1 MALDVESHESAHFDL
16 VVADSFYELV
26 VAFELSSF
34 DFQKMLI
41 VVFDYTSYDRLDLL
55 PEEAHRCQVALVS
68 LWVMPVDSLNE
79 QQIVGVLFNIQT

>member
-1 MALDVESHESAHFDL
+1 
-16 VVADSFYELV
+16 
-26 VAFELSSF
+26 
-34 DFQKMLI
+34 MLI

-55 PEEAHRCQVALVS
+55 PKEAHRRQVALVS